1 MPCLST
7 CAYYKQVDN
16 ILEALEDEA
25 REELVSAGQRL
36 QQIIMEEDGE
46 SDSTSI
52 VDVAVS
58 FDGT

>member
-7 CAYYKQVDN
+7 RAYYKQVDN